1 MSFILERVI
10 MRQKK
15 LRYLVLST
23 FIGATMVGTAMAD
36 SGDISNTSY
45 FVNADAGTIASAPL
59 NASSIYRDTN
69 GEIVFK
75 DLNVNNRFSAT
86 PTNVPL
92 ERPQHGSIEAMSVN
106 SYDLTSNSSASD
118 MWGGTPVLV
127 YGNDSAENN
136 YLAVQG
142 GTTDTI
148 YAAYVAGLT
157 GHAKNNTLEL
167 FSGDNTETVAA
178 VHVAGSGDAINN
190 QVTIRDAGRL
200 RDVMGANL
208 FQMTGNAKDNYVFIA
223 GGQDIDTV
231 SGATSFNHSGFTGGV
246 LEGNEVTLAAGNVAG
261 VYGAMA
267 VVQGDD
273 KMFTQ
278 GVKPELNSKEV
289 RGNRI
294 ELGADDND
302 KWEADGRPAAK
313 VGQLIG
319 GFAINNK
326 ATFNTI
332 KIREGSIDGIGVFK
346 VKDDADHHNVN
357 GVDTNGI
364 HLDEL
369 DGDDNT
375 VYKYYRQPGNNY
387 VIGGMSDTEATHN
400 TVEINS
406 AEPFA
411 NGHVGVWGGHHIF
424 SDATGDVKTGNTLN
438 VNKVKGITLSHL
450 ANFETYNFDL
460 PDTVVN
466 GDKII
471 TVTDQNGTDVSNT
484 KINVGVSGSEPALH
498 DGDKINLIRNE
509 HGITTTGVQYGK
521 LQQGVSLSYDLTAKT
536 GDDGKSV
543 IAVVGNAPTPGS
555 TVTPGGTTTSGST
568 VTPGG
573 TTTPGSTV
581 IPGGTVTPGGTG
593 VVVLPQTKSIVETR
607 AAVAGFV
614 NNGQDT
620 MQAAFTNNS
629 NAGEASHIVAGLD
642 YDHMRMETGSYA
654 KVNGTHAVLGFV
666 KDYGRTSWGPFV
678 EAGWGTYS
686 THLDSGIR
694 ADGHAKYYGLGVY
707 GKSNFDKGLYLE
719 GSIRGGRASYNY
731 RSNDLVN
738 VAGHTVNT
746 SYDAHNAYYGAHV
759 GFGKVESYRNNYKGN
774 MYAKVFYNHQNGASA
789 TLNGVGLGETYKFDS
804 VNSLRTRLGYR
815 ITRDLAHGSS
825 WYAGLAYEYEFLG
838 DANATVKG
846 LSTLTPSL
854 GGASG
859 LVETGYTYG
868 TANDSFGA
876 GINLEGWFGKKRGA
890 TVGGSVHWKF

>member
-1 MSFILERVI
+1 

-15 LRYLVLST
+15 LRYLVLSAM
-23 FIGATMVGTAMAD
+23 IGATMAGTAMAD
-36 SGDISNTSY
+36 DVDVSNTSY
-45 FVNADAGTIASAPL
+45 LVNASAGTIGTAPL
-59 NASSIYRDTN
+59 NASNIHRN
-69 GEIVFK
+69 EKGEIVFE
-75 DLNVNNRFSAT
+75 DLNVNNRFSST

-92 ERPQHGSIEAMSVN
+92 EYPRPQNSSQEEAMSVN
-106 SYDLTSNSSASD
+106 SYDLIDHHDPSNHSWGARLVIV
-118 MWGGTPVLV
+118 GGT
-127 YGNDSAENN
+127 GSAENN

-148 YAAYVAGLT
+148 YAAYVSGPT

-190 QVTIRDAGRL
+190 QVTIRNAGRL
-200 RDVMGANL
+200 RDVIGANL
-208 FQMTGNAKDNYVFIA
+208 FEMTGDAKDNYVFVA

-231 SGATSFNHSGFTGGV
+231 SGATSFNHGSTGGV
-246 LEGNEVTLAAGNVAG
+246 LEKNEVTLAAGNVAG

-267 VVQGDD
+267 SVGDED
-273 KMFTQ
+273 KIFTE
-278 GVKPELNSKEV
+278 GRKSNYSSKEV
-289 RGNRI
+289 KRNLI

-302 KWEADGRPAAK
+302 KWEAEGRPAAK

-326 ATFNTI
+326 ATDNTI
-332 KIREGSIDGIGVFK
+332 KIREGSIDGIGIFK
-346 VKDDADHHNVN
+346 VKDEADHHNVN
-357 GVDTNGI
+357 GVDTNGL

-369 DGDDNT
+369 EGDDST
-375 VYKYYRQPGNNY
+375 VYKYYRQAGNNY
-387 VIGGMSDTEATHN
+387 VIGGMSDTDATHN

-406 AEPFA
+406 AAPFA
-411 NGHVGVWGGHHIF
+411 NGHVGVWGGHYIF
-424 SDATGDVKTGNTLN
+424 SDATGDIKTGNTLN

-450 ANFETYNFDL
+450 ANFEIYNFDL
-460 PDTVVN
+460 PDNVEN

-498 DGDKINLIRNE
+498 DGDKIDLIRNE
-509 HGITTTGVQYGK
+509 HGVTTTGVQYGK

-543 IAVVGNAPTPGS
+543 IAVVGNR
-555 TVTPGGTTTSGST
+555 TT
-568 VTPGG
+568 
-573 TTTPGSTV
+573 
-581 IPGGTVTPGGTG
+581 PGGTVTPGGTG
-593 VVVLPQTKSIVETR
+593 VVVLPQTKSFVETR

-629 NAGEASHIVAGLD
+629 NSGEASHIVAGLD

-686 THLDSGIR
+686 THLDSAIR
-694 ADGHAKYYGLGVY
+694 ADGHTKYYGLGAY
-707 GKSNFDKGLYLE
+707 GKTNFDKGLYLE

-759 GFGKVESYRNNYKGN
+759 GFGKVQSYRNNYKGN

-815 ITRDLAHGSS
+815 MTRDLAHGSS

-890 TVGGSVHWKF
+890 TVGGSAHWKF

>member
-1 MSFILERVI
+1 

-15 LRYLVLST
+15 LRYLVLSAM
-23 FIGATMVGTAMAD
+23 IGATIAGTAMAD
-36 SGDISNTSY
+36 DVDVSNTSY
-45 FVNADAGTIASAPL
+45 LVNADAGTIALAPL
-59 NASSIYRDTN
+59 NASNIHRNDK
-69 GEIVFK
+69 GEIVFE

-92 ERPQHGSIEAMSVN
+92 ENPKNGSTEAMSIN
-106 SYDLTSNSSASD
+106 SHELTPYSSPNNSWGARPVIVSD
-118 MWGGTPVLV
+118 TG
-127 YGNDSAENN
+127 SAENN

-148 YAAYVAGLT
+148 YAAMVTGPT
-157 GHAKNNTLEL
+157 GHAKDNTLEL

-190 QVTIRDAGRL
+190 QVTIRNAGRL
-200 RDVMGANL
+200 RDVIGANL
-208 FQMTGNAKDNYVFIA
+208 FNMTGDAKGNYVFVA

-231 SGATSFNHSGFTGGV
+231 SGATSFNIFNHDGV

-261 VYGAMA
+261 AYGAMA

-273 KMFTQ
+273 TMFTQ
-278 GVKPELNSKEV
+278 GVKPQFTSKEV

-346 VKDDADHHNVN
+346 VKDDADHHNVS

-400 TVEINS
+400 TVDINS

-484 KINVGVSGSEPALH
+484 KINVGVSGSASVLH
-498 DGDKINLIRNE
+498 DGDKIDLIRNE

-555 TVTPGGTTTSGST
+555 TVTPGGTTTPGST

-581 IPGGTVTPGGTG
+581 TPGGTTTSGSTG
-593 VVVLPQTKSIVETR
+593 VVVLPQTKSVVETR
-607 AAVAGFV
+607 AAIAGFV

-620 MQAAFTNNS
+620 MQAAFRNNGNS
-629 NAGEASHIVAGLD
+629 GEASHIVAGLD
-642 YDHMRMETGSYA
+642 YDHMHMETGSYA

-694 ADGHAKYYGLGVY
+694 ADGHAKYYGLGAY
-707 GKSNFDKGLYLE
+707 GKTNFDKGLYLE
-719 GSIRGGRASYNY
+719 GSIRSGRASYNY

-759 GFGKVESYRNNYKGN
+759 GFGKVQSYHNNYKGN

-815 ITRDLAHGSS
+815 MTRDLAHGSF

-854 GGASG
+854 GGAIG

-890 TVGGSVHWKF
+890 IVGGSAHWKF